1 MKFSREQD
9 QELVPVSRRFNFQ
22 IFAPSMG
29 KLVAIVSRR
38 FLFAGKR
45 EIKFPG
51 LAQFWSA
58 AVSISGRVGRERKDW
73 RDRLIEFYC

>member
-51 LAQFWSA
+51 LAQF
-58 AVSISGRVGRERKDW
+58 
-73 RDRLIEFYC
+73 